1 MNQAVKPIP
10 EGFTN
15 VTPYLTCEGAAKAID
30 FYIKAFGAVE
40 VARMKAPD
48 GKILHAELRIGNA
61 MLMLSDD
68 YPDFNSLGP
77 QALKGTPVAIHLYV
91 ENADATWER
100 AVGAG
105 ATVMMPLDDAFW
117 GDRFGMLVD
126 PFGHRWS
133 IATHIKDLTP
143 EQIEE
148 GMKSMPQGCPGAPD

>member
-15 VTPYLTCEGAAKAID
+15 ITPYLTCEGASKAID

-48 GKILHAELRIGNA
+48 GKILHAEIRIGNA

-77 QALKGTPVAIHLYV
+77 QALKGSPVAIHLYV

-133 IATHIKDLTP
+133 IATHVKDMTP